1 MLAVEGGRCWRLKG
15 DDVGG
20 TMLAVEGGR
29 CWRLK
34 VDDVGG

>member
-1 MLAVEGGRCWRLKG
+1 MLAVEGGRCWRL
-15 DDVGG
+15 